1 MSLEQQQEAVDLP
14 PIVKHLQVERV
25 EVEQLQVGRHFRLGA
40 GAGRLTIHSS
50 DSTTGVWLSGR
61 DGNQPE
67 GTICM
72 VAERG
77 KLPYFAVYP
86 KQGYSKITKANRCQL
101 PFAISSEGLQVPHP
115 DGTVT
120 ILPLEKLAA
129 LVKQLAE

>member
-1 MSLEQQQEAVDLP
+1 MSFKEPDGEDVP
-14 PIVKHLQVERV
+14 PIMKHLQVERL

-77 KLPYFAVYP
+77 RMPFFAVYP
-86 KQGYSKITKANRCQL
+86 KSGYSRITKANRCPL
-101 PFAISSEGLQVPHP
+101 PFAISAEGLQVPHP